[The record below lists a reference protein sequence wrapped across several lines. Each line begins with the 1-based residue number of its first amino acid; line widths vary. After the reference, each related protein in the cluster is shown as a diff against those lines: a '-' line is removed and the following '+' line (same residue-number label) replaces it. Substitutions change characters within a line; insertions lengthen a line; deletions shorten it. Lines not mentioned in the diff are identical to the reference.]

1 MDSVSIELWM
11 DKRELNALEQVLNE
25 DGTSVEKYMQDCLL
39 DLYTQRVPREKQEK
53 IQQVLDAERFES
65 QRITEA
71 NIRYAGYHILEKGQ
85 EHYLLTKSGEEFVD
99 IASLVRRYV
108 RGTWGD
114 KEKGFAQCIYG
125 AEEISSQRFEQ
136 LAAWRLENLGKVTG
150 MVEINFDK
158 GLFSALHIMDGWQCF
173 RLKDV
178 SSAVYFADKVGYVN
192 KEVRWNI
199 FLTRLDRKQHIGL
212 PQSPIELHGSRR
224 LCPDEISFSGEISE
238 SGGRL
243 NFYLDC
249 SFNADEVFG
258 THVETKGNGNWL
270 NIYAEYDLESSQVS
284 DTLSVILCREDG
296 SDHEMAYLLNADEK
310 EAFLEKMDQ
319 YCQTK
324 YGQGLQEFAAE
335 VKADLNTIDIPR
347 M

>member
-1 MDSVSIELWM
+1 MWTSRPSCAAMCEEL
-11 DKRELNALEQVLNE
+11 
-25 DGTSVEKYMQDCLL
+25 G
-39 DLYTQRVPREKQEK
+39 
-53 IQQVLDAERFES
+53 
-65 QRITEA
+65 
-71 NIRYAGYHILEKGQ
+71 
-85 EHYLLTKSGEEFVD
+85 
-99 IASLVRRYV
+99 
-108 RGTWGD
+108 GD
-114 KEKGFAQCIYG
+114 KEKDSPSVSTVPRRFRLSG
-125 AEEISSQRFEQ
+125 SSS
-136 LAAWRLENLGKVTG
+136 WPHGVWKNLGKVTG

-178 SSAVYFADKVGYVN
+178 SSAVICGQVGYVN

-310 EAFLEKMDQ
+310 GGFSGKDGPILP
-319 YCQTK
+319 
-324 YGQGLQEFAAE
+324 
-335 VKADLNTIDIPR
+335 DLNTDKVCRSLLPR
-347 M
+347 SKQISIQ